1 MEFKNTGELYDA
13 LNGVVKK
20 DGDRV
25 EVVDAGGLK
34 GELVERVVYTAVFG
48 DEECRKEARSVIKV
62 CADKLGIRHASIH
75 NLYEKMGKGVY
86 EGFTVP
92 AINIRGLTYDVA
104 RAVFRTARKLNAGA
118 FIFEIAR
125 SEIGYTGQ
133 SPEEYATVI
142 TAAAIREG
150 WHGPVFLQGDHY
162 QVKLANYEK
171 DKNAEIRALKEL
183 IKESIAAGFYNIDI
197 DASTLV
203 DLEKADVTSQQRPNF
218 ETTAAL
224 TLFIREEEPDGITVS
239 IGGEIGEVGGKNSTV
254 EELRAFMDGYL
265 HILGGKVKGISKISV
280 QTGTTHGG
288 VVLPDGSVAKVKVD
302 FDTIERLSEV
312 ARKDYG
318 LAGVVQHG
326 ASTLPD
332 DAFHIFPEKG
342 TAEIH
347 LATGFQNI
355 IYESPAFPEE
365 LKEEIYSYLMEHFSS
380 ELKEGETEEQFI
392 YKTRKKAFGPFKEKL
407 WKMPRERIDQIAK
420 ELEEKFLFLFKKLN
434 VADTMNTV
442 RETV

>member
-1 MEFKNTGELYDA
+1 M
-13 LNGVVKK
+13 
-20 DGDRV
+20 
-25 EVVDAGGLK
+25 
-34 GELVERVVYTAVFG
+34 
-48 DEECRKEARSVIKV
+48 
-62 CADKLGIRHASIH
+62 
-75 NLYEKMGKGVY
+75 
-86 EGFTVP
+86 
-92 AINIRGLTYDVA
+92 
-104 RAVFRTARKLNAGA
+104 
-118 FIFEIAR
+118 
-125 SEIGYTGQ
+125 
-133 SPEEYATVI
+133 
-142 TAAAIREG
+142 
-150 WHGPVFLQGDHY
+150 FLQGDHY

-224 TLFIREEEPDGITVS
+224 TLFIREEEPEGITVS

-365 LKEEIYSYLMEHFSS
+365 LKEEIYSYLREHFSS

-407 WKMPRERIDQIAK
+407 WKMPRERIDRIAK

-434 VADTMNTV
+434 VADTMNPV
-442 RETV
+442 QETV

>member
-1 MEFKNTGELYDA
+1 MEFKDTGELYDA
-13 LNGVVKK
+13 LKGVVRKTG
-20 DGDRV
+20 DGIDVV
-25 EVVDAGGLK
+25 EPDGL
-34 GELVERVVYTAVFG
+34 GPELMERVVYTAVFG
-48 DEECRKEARSVIKV
+48 EEGCRKETRSIIKA
-62 CADKLGIRHASIH
+62 CADRVGIRHASTY
-75 NLYEKMGKGVY
+75 NLYERMGSGLCG
-86 EGFTVP
+86 GFTVP

-104 RAVFRTARKLNAGA
+104 RALFRTAKRLDAGA

-125 SEIGYTGQ
+125 SEMDYTDQ
-133 SPEEYATVI
+133 SPEEYSTVV

-150 WHGPVFLQGDHY
+150 WQGPVFLQGDHY
-162 QVKLANYEK
+162 QVKTANYRK

-183 IKESIAAGFYNIDI
+183 IRESVGAGFYNIDI

-203 DLEKADVTSQQRPNF
+203 DLDKADVISQQRPNF

-224 TLFIREEEPDGITVS
+224 TLFIREEEPEGVTVS
-239 IGGEIGEVGGKNSTV
+239 VGGEIGEVGGKNSTE

-265 HILGGKVKGISKISV
+265 DILGGKVKGISKISV

-288 VVLPDGSVAKVKVD
+288 VVLPDGSIAEAKVD
-302 FDTIERLSEV
+302 FQTIERLSAV

-326 ASTLPD
+326 ASTLPE

-347 LATGFQNI
+347 LATGFQNM

-365 LKEEIYSYLMEHFSS
+365 LKEEIYSYLLDKHSS
-380 ELKEGETEEQFI
+380 ERKEGETEEQLV
-392 YKTRKKAFGPFKEKL
+392 YKTRKRAFGPFKRKL
-407 WKMPRERIDQIAK
+407 WGMPRERIDHIAK
-420 ELEEKFLFLFKKLN
+420 ELEERFLFLFKKLN
-434 VADTMNTV
+434 VANTRDMV

>member
-1 MEFKNTGELYDA
+1 
-13 LNGVVKK
+13 
-20 DGDRV
+20 
-25 EVVDAGGLK
+25 
-34 GELVERVVYTAVFG
+34 
-48 DEECRKEARSVIKV
+48 
-62 CADKLGIRHASIH
+62 
-75 NLYEKMGKGVY
+75 
-86 EGFTVP
+86 
-92 AINIRGLTYDVA
+92 
-104 RAVFRTARKLNAGA
+104 
-118 FIFEIAR
+118 
-125 SEIGYTGQ
+125 
-133 SPEEYATVI
+133 
-142 TAAAIREG
+142 
-150 WHGPVFLQGDHY
+150 
-162 QVKLANYEK
+162 
-171 DKNAEIRALKEL
+171 
-183 IKESIAAGFYNIDI
+183 AAGFYNIDI

-434 VADTMNTV
+434 VADTMNPV